1 MPCPELPL
9 LFHLLENDPS
19 PSRGDICSDKQL
31 NPCFFSFCFFLKWHP
46 SEFLLIS
53 YNINLHDLKLGVAVD
68 ACNPS
73 TREVEAGASQV

>member
-31 NPCFFSFCFFLKWHP
+31 NPFFVCFFFLKWHP
-46 SEFLLIS
+46 FEFLLIS
-53 YNINLHDLKLGVAVD
+53 YNINLHDLKLGVVVD

-73 TREVEAGASQV
+73 TWEVEAGASQI

>member
-1 MPCPELPL
+1 MLYPEPPL

-19 PSRGDICSDKQL
+19 QPRGDICSNKQVNL
-31 NPCFFSFCFFLKWHP
+31 VFYFFLKWHP

-53 YNINLHDLKLGVAVD
+53 YHINLHIRKLGVAVD

-73 TREVEAGASQV
+73 TGEVEAGASQV